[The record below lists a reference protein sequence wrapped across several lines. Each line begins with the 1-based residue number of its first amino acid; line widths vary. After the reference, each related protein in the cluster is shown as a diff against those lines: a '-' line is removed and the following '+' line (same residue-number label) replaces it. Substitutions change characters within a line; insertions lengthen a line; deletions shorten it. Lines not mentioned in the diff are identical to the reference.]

1 MWPEYPVLQSN
12 PMESDLNQAI
22 SRLSVRSYSLKT
34 RMHDHHYCQ
43 VVLPLHG
50 VIEIGLSPPKI
61 PLHKNGYSATAAGKS
76 TDPKAETQNPTQKES
91 QASRHEINARI
102 GPGQGVLILSYQ
114 PHRFCADEKARFLV
128 ADLPE
133 LPSPLL
139 QLSEPFIS
147 VSDSLLSFCQF
158 AEIQLNTEHAP
169 ELESEMFTLFMQLLE
184 KQQSIN
190 LYDARI
196 QKVTEFLARDLSLTP
211 PLSELAAIACL
222 SLSQYKHLFR
232 QVTGLSTVQYL
243 TKLRMEKARA
253 LLVHSDYPVSLIA
266 HQTGYQDASAFSRRF
281 REYFGEAP
289 RAFR

>member
-1 MWPEYPVLQSN
+1 M
-12 PMESDLNQAI
+12 NQTI

-43 VVLPLHG
+43 VVMPLHG

-61 PLHKNGYSATAAGKS
+61 PLHKSASAARKS
-76 TDPKAETQNPTQKES
+76 TDKETEAQIQTRKEN
-91 QASRHEINARI
+91 QAYSHEIKARI
-102 GPGQGVLILSYQ
+102 GPGQGVLIRSYQ

-133 LPSPLL
+133 LPSSLL

-169 ELESEMFTLFMQLLE
+169 DLESEMFTLFMQLLE

-232 QVTGLSTVQYL
+232 QVTGLSTGQYL